1 MEIVGGSIV
10 IFGTDKAISTEAQ
23 YPLTSTDHLCG
34 PKSSVCF
41 YLFTAPELLPL

>member
-1 MEIVGGSIV
+1 VEIVGGSIV

-23 YPLTSTDHLCG
+23 YPLASTDHLCG
-34 PKSSVCF
+34 PNHPFAF